1 MTHSQ
6 IEEQFK
12 GIEGINEAK
21 KIYKQLAK
29 KLHPDVGGSDELF
42 KMLNSIYTNILENG
56 IYFSNEF
63 KFDLEIEKIISQIL
77 HYENILIEVVGSW
90 VWVSGDTREIK
101 EKLKELNFKWASKKK
116 LWFYGEMKGRN
127 PNEKSMEDIKSKY
140 GFETVKTKEKTEKDK
155 NQEVKDSINKAVKE
169 VQNENTGKPGT
180 DTLGTE
186 PGIGTP
192 NTINGTPGGNGA
204 ENGEIPINPENGT
217 PEITVEP
224 PNTPQCFG

>member
-12 GIEGINEAK
+12 GIDGINEAK

-140 GFETVKTKEKTEKDK
+140 GFETVKTKEK
-155 NQEVKDSINKAVKE
+155 
-169 VQNENTGKPGT
+169 GKLT
-180 DTLGTE
+180 Y
-186 PGIGTP
+186 
-192 NTINGTPGGNGA
+192 
-204 ENGEIPINPENGT
+204 
-217 PEITVEP
+217 
-224 PNTPQCFG
+224 

>member
-90 VWVSGDTREIK
+90 IWLSGETKEIK
-101 EKLKELNFKWASKKK
+101 DKLKELNFKWASKKK
-116 LWFYGEMKGRN
+116 MWFYGEMEGRN
-127 PNEKSMEDIKSKY
+127 PNEKSMEDIQSKY
-140 GFETVKTKEKTEKDK
+140 GCETVKTKEKKK
-155 NQEVKDSINKAVKE
+155 IVS
-169 VQNENTGKPGT
+169 
-180 DTLGTE
+180 
-186 PGIGTP
+186 
-192 NTINGTPGGNGA
+192 
-204 ENGEIPINPENGT
+204 
-217 PEITVEP
+217 
-224 PNTPQCFG
+224 

>member
-140 GFETVKTKEKTEKDK
+140 GFETVKTKEK
-155 NQEVKDSINKAVKE
+155 
-169 VQNENTGKPGT
+169 GK
-180 DTLGTE
+180 
-186 PGIGTP
+186 ISY
-192 NTINGTPGGNGA
+192 
-204 ENGEIPINPENGT
+204 
-217 PEITVEP
+217 
-224 PNTPQCFG
+224 

>member
-140 GFETVKTKEKTEKDK
+140 GFETVKTKEK
-155 NQEVKDSINKAVKE
+155 
-169 VQNENTGKPGT
+169 GK
-180 DTLGTE
+180 
-186 PGIGTP
+186 ISM
-192 NTINGTPGGNGA
+192 
-204 ENGEIPINPENGT
+204 
-217 PEITVEP
+217 
-224 PNTPQCFG
+224 

>member
-42 KMLNSIYTNILENG
+42 KMLNSIYTNIIENK
-56 IYFSNEF
+56 IYFTNEF

-140 GFETVKTKEKTEKDK
+140 GFETVKTKEK
-155 NQEVKDSINKAVKE
+155 
-169 VQNENTGKPGT
+169 GKLT
-180 DTLGTE
+180 Y
-186 PGIGTP
+186 
-192 NTINGTPGGNGA
+192 
-204 ENGEIPINPENGT
+204 
-217 PEITVEP
+217 
-224 PNTPQCFG
+224 

>member
-6 IEEQFK
+6 IEEQFR

-90 VWVSGDTREIK
+90 VWLSGDTKEIK
-101 EKLKELNFKWASKKK
+101 DKLKGLGFKWASKKK
-116 LWFYGEMKGRN
+116 MWFYGEMKGRN
-127 PNEKSMEDIKSKY
+127 PNEKSMEEIKGKY
-140 GFETVKTKEKTEKDK
+140 GCETVKTKEKKK
-155 NQEVKDSINKAVKE
+155 IVS
-169 VQNENTGKPGT
+169 
-180 DTLGTE
+180 
-186 PGIGTP
+186 
-192 NTINGTPGGNGA
+192 
-204 ENGEIPINPENGT
+204 
-217 PEITVEP
+217 
-224 PNTPQCFG
+224 

>member
-6 IEEQFK
+6 IEEQFR

-140 GFETVKTKEKTEKDK
+140 GCETVRTR
-155 NQEVKDSINKAVKE
+155 
-169 VQNENTGKPGT
+169 
-180 DTLGTE
+180 
-186 PGIGTP
+186 
-192 NTINGTPGGNGA
+192 
-204 ENGEIPINPENGT
+204 ENGK
-217 PEITVEP
+217 ITY
-224 PNTPQCFG
+224 

>member
-42 KMLNSIYTNILENG
+42 KMLNSIYTNIIENK
-56 IYFSNEF
+56 IYFTNEF

-140 GFETVKTKEKTEKDK
+140 GCETVKTKEK
-155 NQEVKDSINKAVKE
+155 
-169 VQNENTGKPGT
+169 GK
-180 DTLGTE
+180 
-186 PGIGTP
+186 ISY
-192 NTINGTPGGNGA
+192 
-204 ENGEIPINPENGT
+204 
-217 PEITVEP
+217 
-224 PNTPQCFG
+224 